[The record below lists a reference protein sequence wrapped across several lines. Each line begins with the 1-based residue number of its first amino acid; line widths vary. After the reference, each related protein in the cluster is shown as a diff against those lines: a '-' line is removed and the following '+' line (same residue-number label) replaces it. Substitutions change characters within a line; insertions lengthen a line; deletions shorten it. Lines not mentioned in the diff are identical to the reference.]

1 MTSETLARAGTRGR
15 LVAQGARAAEGRGMT
30 GHDGVWVSHGADI
43 NPAPALHT
51 EEEPQY
57 SNDLRWVIRRQ
68 AR

>member
-1 MTSETLARAGTRGR
+1 MLVVQEAR
-15 LVAQGARAAEGRGMT
+15 VAEGRGMT